1 MTPDVSASEHI
12 IEPSPDG
19 GFLVRVDGSVAG
31 TIADDSEY
39 PGLWKA
45 WDQGGQLLGRR
56 ASQEEAATFLATW
69 FGAQDQDRI

>member
-1 MTPDVSASEHI
+1 MTPDVSAPEHI

-19 GFLVRVDGSVAG
+19 GFLVRVDGGVAG
-31 TIADDSEY
+31 TVADDSEY

-56 ASQEEAATFLATW
+56 ASREEAATFLATW
-69 FGAQDQDRI
+69 FVAQDQDRI

>member
-1 MTPDVSASEHI
+1 VSAPEHI

-19 GFLVRVDGSVAG
+19 GFLVRVDGTVAG
-31 TIADDSEY
+31 DSEY

-56 ASQEEAATFLATW
+56 ASREEAATFLATW
-69 FGAQDQDRI
+69 FVAQDQDRL